1 MAANVE
7 TMFYAGRE
15 KPWHGLGVQVE
26 DALCSDEALKMAG
39 LDWEVNQEPIMIESG
54 DVIAGY
60 KANVRDSDNAI
71 LGIVTDRYKVVQ
83 NTQAFDFTNGLI
95 GDDVRYETA
104 GSLQG
109 GKRIWLL
116 AKMPTKSIL
125 GDDVEPYLCF
135 TNTHDG
141 SGAIRICMTPIRVV
155 CNNTLNIALDTAQR
169 QWSTKHMGDLE
180 TKMEEARNCLA
191 MANSYMMALD
201 ESSDRLAN
209 TKISD
214 DAIMAAFD
222 ELFPVDD
229 NSTDRKKEN
238 VKQVKD
244 EFMVCYFSPD
254 ISQFKGT
261 VWGAVNAMSDLV
273 CHNAPK
279 RTTATYQE
287 NNWGRIIDGHPIMDK
302 FCELVG
308 AK

>member
-1 MAANVE
+1 MSANVE

-95 GDDVRYETA
+95 GGDVRYETA

-214 DAIMAAFD
+214 DAIMTAFD

>member
-95 GDDVRYETA
+95 GGDVRYETA

-180 TKMEEARNCLA
+180 TKMVEARNCLA
-191 MANSYMMALD
+191 MANSYMIALD

-214 DAIMAAFD
+214 EAIMAAFD
-222 ELFPVDD
+222 ELFPVDEK
-229 NSTDRKKEN
+229 STDRKKEN
-238 VKQVKD
+238 VKQIKD
-244 EFMVCYFSPD
+244 EYMVCYFSPD

-287 NNWGRIIDGHPIMDK
+287 NNWGRIMDGHPIMDR

>member
-95 GDDVRYETA
+95 GGDVRYETA

-191 MANSYMMALD
+191 MANSYMIALD

-214 DAIMAAFD
+214 EAIMAAFD
-222 ELFPVDD
+222 ELFPVDEK
-229 NSTDRKKEN
+229 STDRKKEN
-238 VKQVKD
+238 VKQIKD
-244 EFMVCYFSPD
+244 EYMVCYFSPD

-287 NNWGRIIDGHPIMDK
+287 NNWGRIMDGHPIMDR

>member
-1 MAANVE
+1 MSANVE

-60 KANVRDSDNAI
+60 KANVRDSDNTI

-95 GDDVRYETA
+95 GGDVRYETA

-169 QWSTKHMGDLE
+169 QWSTRHMGDLE

-191 MANSYMMALD
+191 MANSYMIALD

-214 DAIMAAFD
+214 EAIMAAFD
-222 ELFPVDD
+222 ELFPVDEK
-229 NSTDRKKEN
+229 STDRKKEN
-238 VKQVKD
+238 VKQIKD
-244 EFMVCYFSPD
+244 EYMVCYFSPD

-287 NNWGRIIDGHPIMDK
+287 NNWGRIMDGHPIMDR

>member
-1 MAANVE
+1 MSANVE

-95 GDDVRYETA
+95 GGDVRYETA

>member
-1 MAANVE
+1 MSANVE

-95 GDDVRYETA
+95 GGDVRYETA

-302 FCELVG
+302 FCALVG

>member
-1 MAANVE
+1 MSANVE

-95 GDDVRYETA
+95 GGDVRYETA

-229 NSTDRKKEN
+229 NSMDRKKEN

>member
-95 GDDVRYETA
+95 GGDVRYETA

>member
-95 GDDVRYETA
+95 GGDVRYETA

-180 TKMEEARNCLA
+180 TKMEEARNCLS